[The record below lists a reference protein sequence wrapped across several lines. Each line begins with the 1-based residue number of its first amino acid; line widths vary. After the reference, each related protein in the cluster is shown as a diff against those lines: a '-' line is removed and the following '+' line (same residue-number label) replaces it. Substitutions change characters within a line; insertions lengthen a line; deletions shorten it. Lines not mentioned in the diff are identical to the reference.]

1 MLQTS
6 LPIAQQLAALPDQPG
21 VYKFYDA
28 KGALLYVGKAKSLRS
43 RVRSYFLKTATLEPH
58 KHQMVTEI
66 AEIQY
71 LLAETPT
78 QALHFEAD
86 LVRHERPRYN
96 VKLRDDKHYPYI
108 RINVQD
114 PWPKTMVAR
123 KMQRDGA
130 RYFGPFTDATSV
142 RQTLDTINR
151 LFPHILCNRVITGN
165 DPRACLYYHIKRC
178 PAPCIGA
185 INNDDYR
192 QIVDQMVGFLDGK
205 SDSVLADMRR
215 EMEGAAE
222 VLEFERAADLR
233 DRIRAAER
241 VVTQQQIVYSS
252 MADEDV
258 IGVHH
263 EGPYSAVQVFLV
275 RGGRLIGREHF
286 VLDGHGDDSEAEI
299 VWSFI
304 VQYYSQTS
312 DIPDELVL
320 PVAVDDMDA
329 LRVWL
334 TDRRA
339 EAGARSRK
347 KVRVTAPRVGDKRK
361 LIELATNNAREV
373 LERLRQQWLAD
384 EARTTGAVVEL
395 QELLDLAQLPHRI
408 ECYDV
413 SHVQGSNQVASMVV
427 FESGQPRRSDYRR
440 FKIKHE
446 HGNNDYLSMQEVIG
460 RRFRRAL
467 TGQLRRA
474 GELGSWEGV
483 EEPTADGAVAEGSA
497 AEADGALR
505 DGSGG
510 EQEAEPA
517 GGWAEMPDLVIIDGG
532 KGQLNAALEVLD
544 TMEITELPVVGLA
557 KENEEIYVR
566 DRATGRA
573 LADPVLL
580 PRTSQAMYLVQRI
593 RDEAHRFAITYHR
606 AVRGRTGL
614 RSALDEVEG
623 IGPKR
628 KRELLRRF
636 GSVRGIRAA
645 TLEELAAVPGMTL
658 KQAKVLKSSL

>member
-58 KHQMVTEI
+58 KRQMVTEI

-86 LVRHERPRYN
+86 LVRYERPRYN

-339 EAGARSRK
+339 EASARSRK

-474 GELGSWEGV
+474 GELGSWESV
-483 EEPTADGAVAEGSA
+483 EEPTADGAVVEGSA

>member
-1 MLQTS
+1 MLEATS
-6 LPIAQQLAALPDQPG
+6 LPIDQQLARLPDQPG

-28 KGALLYVGKAKSLRS
+28 KGVLLYVGKAQSLRS
-43 RVRSYFLKTATLEPH
+43 RVRSYFLKSATLEPH
-58 KHQMVTEI
+58 KRQMVGEV
-66 AEIQY
+66 ADIQY

-108 RINVQD
+108 RINVHE

-142 RQTLDTINR
+142 RQTLDTVNR
-151 LFPHILCNRVITGN
+151 LFPHILCDRVITGN

-185 INNDDYR
+185 INNADYR
-192 QIVDQMVGFLDGK
+192 QIVDQMTDFLDGK
-205 SDSVLADMRR
+205 SDSVLADMRH
-215 EMEGAAE
+215 EMEAAAE
-222 VLEFERAADLR
+222 TLEFERAADLR
-233 DRIRAAER
+233 DRIRSAER

-252 MADEDV
+252 IADEDV

-275 RGGRLIGREHF
+275 RGGRLIGRQHF
-286 VLDGHGDDSEAEI
+286 VLEGHGEESDSEI
-299 VWSFI
+299 VWSFV

-312 DIPDELVL
+312 EIPDELVL
-320 PVAVDDMDA
+320 PVTVDDMESI
-329 LRVWL
+329 RIWL

-339 EAGARSRK
+339 EAGSKSRR
-347 KVRVTAPRVGDKRK
+347 KVRVTAPRVGEKRK
-361 LIELATNNAREV
+361 LIELANNNAREV

-395 QELLDLAQLPHRI
+395 QECLGLPQMPNRI
-408 ECYDV
+408 ECYDI
-413 SHVQGSNQVASMVV
+413 SHVQGTSQVASMVV
-427 FESGQPRRSDYRR
+427 FENGQPRRSAYRR

-446 HGNNDYLSMQEVIG
+446 LGNNDYLSMQEVIG

-467 TGQLRRA
+467 TGQLRRS
-474 GELGSWEGV
+474 GEQGSWENIDDTSDASASG
-483 EEPTADGAVAEGSA
+483 EP
-497 AEADGALR
+497 
-505 DGSGG
+505 
-510 EQEAEPA
+510 EPELE
-517 GGWAEMPDLVIIDGG
+517 GGWADMPDLVIIDGG
-532 KGQLNAALEVLD
+532 PGQLNAALEILD

-573 LADPVLL
+573 LQTPVLL
-580 PRTSQAMYLVQRI
+580 PRTSQAMYLVQRV

-606 AVRGRTGL
+606 QVRARTGL
-614 RSALDEVEG
+614 RSALDDVQG

-636 GSVRGIRAA
+636 GSVKGIRAA
-645 TLEELAAVPGMTL
+645 TLEELAAVPGMSL
-658 KQAKVLKSSL
+658 KQARVLKTSL

>member
-6 LPIAQQLAALPDQPG
+6 LPIDQQLARLPDEPG

-28 KGALLYVGKAKSLRS
+28 RGALLYVGKANSLRS
-43 RVRSYFLKTATLEPH
+43 RVRSYFLKAATLEPH
-58 KHQMVTEI
+58 KRQMVTEI
-66 AEIQY
+66 ADIQY

-86 LVRHERPRYN
+86 LVRSERPRYN

-108 RINVQD
+108 RINVHE

-185 INNDDYR
+185 INNADYR

-205 SDSVLADMRR
+205 SDSVLADMRH
-215 EMEGAAE
+215 EMEHAAD

-252 MADEDV
+252 IDDEDV

-286 VLDGHGDDSEAEI
+286 VLDGHGEDSEAEI
-299 VWSFI
+299 VWSFL

-312 DIPDELVL
+312 DIPDEVVL
-320 PVAVDDMDA
+320 PIAVDDVDSV
-329 LRVWL
+329 RIWL

-339 EAGARSRK
+339 EGGSKSRR
-347 KVRVTAPRVGDKRK
+347 KVRVTAPKVGDKRK
-361 LIELATNNAREV
+361 LIELANSNAREV

-395 QELLDLAQLPHRI
+395 QEILDLPQLPNRI

-413 SHVQGSNQVASMVV
+413 SHVQGTNQVASMVV
-427 FESGQPRRSDYRR
+427 FENGQPKRSAYRR
-440 FKIKHE
+440 FKIRHE
-446 HGNNDYLSMQEVIG
+446 HGNNDVLSMQEVIG

-467 TGQLRRA
+467 TGQLRRL
-474 GELGSWEGV
+474 GEVGSWESFEPPPDGLTQEGDAGAASETDV
-483 EEPTADGAVAEGSA
+483 ETE
-497 AEADGALR
+497 
-505 DGSGG
+505 
-510 EQEAEPA
+510 
-517 GGWAEMPDLVIIDGG
+517 GGWAEMPELVIIDGG
-532 KGQLNAALEVLD
+532 PAQLNGALEILD

-557 KENEEIYVR
+557 KENEAIYVR
-566 DRATGRA
+566 DRSTGRA
-573 LADPVLL
+573 SPEPVLL
-580 PRTSQAMYLVQRI
+580 PRVSQAMYLVQRI

-606 AVRGRTGL
+606 NVRGRTGL
-614 RSALDEVEG
+614 RSALDDVEG

-636 GSVRGIRAA
+636 GSVRGIRGA

-658 KQAKVLKSSL
+658 RQAKVLKSSL

>member
-1 MLQTS
+1 MLQTG
-6 LPIAQQLAALPDQPG
+6 LPLDQQLARLPDEPG

-28 KGALLYVGKAKSLRS
+28 KGVLLYVGKAKSLRS
-43 RVRSYFLKTATLEPH
+43 RVRSYFLKAATLEPH
-58 KHQMVTEI
+58 KRQMVTEI
-66 AEIQY
+66 ADIQY

-86 LVRHERPRYN
+86 LVRSERPRYN

-123 KMQRDGA
+123 RMQRDGA
-130 RYFGPFTDATSV
+130 RYFGPFTDASSV

-185 INNDDYR
+185 INNADYR

-205 SDSVLADMRR
+205 SDSVLKDMRH
-215 EMEGAAE
+215 EMEEAAE

-252 MADEDV
+252 IDDEDV
-258 IGVHH
+258 IGLHH

-286 VLDGHGDDSEAEI
+286 VLDGHGEESEAEI
-299 VWSFI
+299 VWSFL

-312 DIPDELVL
+312 DIPDEVVL
-320 PVAVDDMDA
+320 PVAVEDVDSV
-329 LRVWL
+329 RIWL

-339 EAGARSRK
+339 EDPSKRRR
-347 KVRVTAPRVGDKRK
+347 KVRVTAPRQGDKRK
-361 LIELATNNAREV
+361 LIELANSNAREV

-384 EARTTGAVVEL
+384 EARTTGAIVEL
-395 QELLDLAQLPHRI
+395 QECLDLPQLPNRI

-413 SHVQGSNQVASMVV
+413 SHVQGTNQVASMVV
-427 FESGQPRRSDYRR
+427 FENGQPKRSAYRR

-446 HGNNDYLSMQEVIG
+446 LGSNDVLSMQEVIG

-474 GELGSWEGV
+474 GERGSWETSAELPV
-483 EEPTADGAVAEGSA
+483 DGGS
-497 AEADGALR
+497 EN
-505 DGSGG
+505 
-510 EQEAEPA
+510 EAEPEPE
-517 GGWAEMPDLVIIDGG
+517 GGWADMPDLIIIDGG
-532 KGQLNAALEVLD
+532 MGQLNAALEVLD
-544 TMEITELPVVGLA
+544 GMEITELPVVGLA
-557 KENEEIYVR
+557 KENEEIFVR

-573 LADPVLL
+573 SQTPVLL

-606 AVRGRTGL
+606 QVRARTGL
-614 RSALDEVEG
+614 RSALDEVQG

-658 KQAKVLKSSL
+658 KQARTLKTSL

>member
-6 LPIAQQLAALPDQPG
+6 LPISEQLARLPDQPG
-21 VYKFYDA
+21 VYKFFDA
-28 KGALLYVGKAKSLRS
+28 KGTLLYVGKAKSLRS

-58 KHQMVTEI
+58 KRQMVTEI
-66 AEIQY
+66 ADIQY

-108 RINVQD
+108 RINVQE

-151 LFPHILCNRVITGN
+151 LFPHILCTRVITGN

-185 INNDDYR
+185 INNQDYR
-192 QIVDQMVGFLDGK
+192 QIIDQMVGFLDGK
-205 SDSVLADMRR
+205 SGSVLEQMRKDML
-215 EMEGAAE
+215 EAAE
-222 VLEFERAADLR
+222 DLEFERAADLR
-233 DRIRAAER
+233 DRIKAAER

-252 MADEDV
+252 ISDEDV
-258 IGVHH
+258 IGVYHD
-263 EGPYSAVQVFLV
+263 GPYSCVQVFLV

-286 VLDGHGDDSEAEI
+286 VLDGHGDDTEAEI
-299 VWSFI
+299 VWSFVI
-304 VQYYSQTS
+304 QYYSQST

-320 PVAVDDMDA
+320 PLVIDDPEAVS
-329 LRVWL
+329 VWL
-334 TDRRA
+334 SDRRA
-339 EAGARSRK
+339 EETGKRAR
-347 KVRVTAPRVGDKRK
+347 KVRISAPKQGEKRK
-361 LIELATNNAREV
+361 LIELATDNAREV
-373 LERLRQQWLAD
+373 LDRLRQQWLAD

-395 QELLDLAQLPHRI
+395 QESLDLAQLPNRI
-408 ECYDV
+408 ECYDI
-413 SHVQGSNQVASMVV
+413 SHVQGTNQVGSMVV
-427 FESGQPRRSDYRR
+427 FENGQPRRSAYRR

-446 HGNNDYLSMQEVIG
+446 HGNNDFLSMQEVIG

-474 GELGSWEGV
+474 GEQGAWDATDDVIE
-483 EEPTADGAVAEGSA
+483 DGA
-497 AEADGALR
+497 
-505 DGSGG
+505 
-510 EQEAEPA
+510 AEPE
-517 GGWAEMPDLVIIDGG
+517 GKWSEMPDLVIIDGG
-532 KGQLNAALEVLD
+532 KGQLNAALEILD

-557 KENEEIYVR
+557 KENEEIFVR

-573 LADPVLL
+573 APDPVLI
-580 PRTSQAMYLVQRI
+580 PRTSQAMFLVQRI

-614 RSALDEVEG
+614 RSALDEVQG

-636 GSVRGIRAA
+636 GSVKGIRSA
-645 TLEELAAVPGMTL
+645 TLEELAAVPGMTV
-658 KQAKVLKSSL
+658 KQARLLKTSL

>member
-1 MLQTS
+1 MLETS
-6 LPIAQQLAALPDQPG
+6 VPIDQQLARLPDQPG

-28 KGALLYVGKAKSLRS
+28 KGALLYVGKAQSLRS
-43 RVRSYFLKTATLEPH
+43 RVRSYFLKSATLEPH
-58 KHQMVTEI
+58 KRQMVTEI
-66 AEIQY
+66 ADIQY
-71 LLAETPT
+71 LLADSPT

-108 RINVQD
+108 RINVQEA
-114 PWPKTMVAR
+114 WPKTMVAR

-142 RQTLDTINR
+142 RQTLDTVNR
-151 LFPHILCNRVITGN
+151 LFPHILCNRIITGN

-185 INNDDYR
+185 INNEDYR

-205 SDSVLADMRR
+205 SDSVLADMRH
-215 EMEGAAE
+215 EMEDAAE

-252 MADEDV
+252 MADEDFV
-258 IGVHH
+258 GVYH
-263 EGPYSAVQVFLV
+263 EGPFSAVQVFLV

-286 VLDGHGDDSEAEI
+286 VLEGQGEESDAEI
-299 VWSFI
+299 VWSFLI
-304 VQYYSQTS
+304 QYYSQTS
-312 DIPDELVL
+312 DIPDEIVL
-320 PVAVDDMDA
+320 PTDVDDMDSV
-329 LRVWL
+329 RIWL
-334 TDRRA
+334 TDRRT
-339 EAGARSRK
+339 EAHTASRR
-347 KVRVTAPRVGDKRK
+347 KVRVTAPRAGEKRK
-361 LIELATNNAREV
+361 LIELATSNAREV
-373 LERLRQQWLAD
+373 LERLRAQWLAD

-395 QELLDLAQLPHRI
+395 QECLDLPQLPHRI
-408 ECYDV
+408 ECYDI
-413 SHVQGSNQVASMVV
+413 SHVQGTNQVASMVV
-427 FESGQPRRSDYRR
+427 FENGQPRRSAYRR

-446 HGNNDYLSMQEVIG
+446 LGNNDYLSMQEVIG

-474 GELGSWEGV
+474 GEQGTWESV
-483 EEPTADGAVAEGSA
+483 EAPLADGESESVASPE
-497 AEADGALR
+497 R
-505 DGSGG
+505 
-510 EQEAEPA
+510 EPEPE

-532 KGQLNAALEVLD
+532 KGQLNAALEILD

-566 DRATGRA
+566 ERATGRA
-573 LADPVLL
+573 QAEPVLL

-606 AVRGRTGL
+606 NVRGRTGL
-614 RSALDEVEG
+614 RSALDEVQG

-636 GSVRGIRAA
+636 GSVKGIRAA
-645 TLEELAAVPGMTL
+645 TVEELAAVPGMSL
-658 KQAKVLKSSL
+658 KQAKTLKSSL

>member
-1 MLQTS
+1 MLEVS
-6 LPIAQQLAALPDQPG
+6 LPLDQQLARLPDQPG

-28 KGALLYVGKAKSLRS
+28 KGVLLYVGKAKSLRS

-58 KHQMVTEI
+58 KRQMVTEI
-66 AEIQY
+66 ADIQY

-86 LVRHERPRYN
+86 LVRSERPRYN

-108 RINVQD
+108 RINVHE

-130 RYFGPFTDATSV
+130 RYFGPFTDASSV

-185 INNDDYR
+185 INNEDYR
-192 QIVDQMVGFLDGK
+192 QIVDQMIGFLDGK
-205 SDSVLADMRR
+205 SDNVLADMRH
-215 EMEGAAE
+215 EMEEAAE
-222 VLEFERAADLR
+222 ALEFERAADLR

-241 VVTQQQIVYSS
+241 VITQQEIVYSS
-252 MADEDV
+252 IDDEDV
-258 IGVHH
+258 IGVYH

-286 VLDGHGDDSEAEI
+286 VLEGHGEDTEAEI
-299 VWSFI
+299 VWSFV

-312 DIPDELVL
+312 DIPDEVVL
-320 PVAVDDMDA
+320 PLGIDDMDSV
-329 LRVWL
+329 RVWL
-334 TDRRA
+334 TDRRLESDA
-339 EAGARSRK
+339 KRRK
-347 KVRVTAPRVGDKRK
+347 KVRVSAPKVGDKRK
-361 LIELATNNAREV
+361 LVELATSNAKEV

-395 QELLDLAQLPHRI
+395 QEILDLPQLPNRI

-413 SHVQGSNQVASMVV
+413 SHVQGTNQVASMVV
-427 FESGQPRRSDYRR
+427 FENGQPKRSAYRR

-446 HGNNDYLSMQEVIG
+446 FGSNDVLSIQEVIG

-467 TGQLRRA
+467 TGQLRRN
-474 GELGSWEGV
+474 GEVGSWSTS
-483 EEPTADGAVAEGSA
+483 EPIAQDGQDAADGASQ
-497 AEADGALR
+497 DGAP
-505 DGSGG
+505 
-510 EQEAEPA
+510 EQEPE
-517 GGWAEMPDLVIIDGG
+517 GGWAAMPDLVIIDGG
-532 KGQLNAALEVLD
+532 KAQLNGALEILD

-557 KENEEIYVR
+557 KENEEIFVR

-573 LADPVLL
+573 LPEPVLL
-580 PRTSQAMYLVQRI
+580 PRSSQAMYLVQRI

-614 RSALDEVEG
+614 RSALDEVQG

-636 GSVRGIRAA
+636 GSVRGIRGA

>member
-1 MLQTS
+1 MLETS
-6 LPIAQQLAALPDQPG
+6 LPIDQQVARLPDQPG

-28 KGALLYVGKAKSLRS
+28 RGALLYVGKAQSLRS

-58 KHQMVTEI
+58 KRQMVTEI
-66 AEIQY
+66 ADIQY

-86 LVRHERPRYN
+86 LVRHEQPRYN

-108 RINVQD
+108 RINVQE

-123 KMQRDGA
+123 KMHRDGA

-142 RQTLDTINR
+142 RQTLDTVNR
-151 LFPHILCNRVITGN
+151 LFPHILCDRIITGN

-185 INNDDYR
+185 INNEDYR

-205 SDSVLADMRR
+205 SDKVLADMRH
-215 EMEGAAE
+215 EMDDAAE
-222 VLEFERAADLR
+222 KLEFERAADLR

-252 MADEDV
+252 MADEDI

-263 EGPYSAVQVFLV
+263 EGPYSAVQVFLI

-286 VLDGHGDDSEAEI
+286 VLEGHGEESEDEI

-304 VQYYSQTS
+304 IQYYSQTT
-312 DIPDELVL
+312 DIPDVLVL
-320 PVAVDDMDA
+320 PVALEDA
-329 LRVWL
+329 DSIGVWL

-339 EAGARSRK
+339 EGGGKLRR
-347 KVRVTAPRVGDKRK
+347 KVRVSAPRVGEKRK
-361 LIELATNNAREV
+361 LIELATKNAREV
-373 LERLRQQWLAD
+373 LERLRQRWLAD

-395 QELLDLAQLPHRI
+395 QECLDLPQLPNRI

-413 SHVQGSNQVASMVV
+413 SHVQGTNQVASMVV
-427 FESGQPRRSDYRR
+427 FENGQPHRSAYRR

-446 HGNNDYLSMQEVIG
+446 LGNNDFLSMQEVIG

-474 GELGSWEGV
+474 GEQGTWETS
-483 EEPTADGAVAEGSA
+483 EPLISDSTPGADSEP
-497 AEADGALR
+497 EA
-505 DGSGG
+505 
-510 EQEAEPA
+510 P
-517 GGWAEMPDLVIIDGG
+517 GGWAEMPDLIIIDGG
-532 KGQLNAALEVLD
+532 MGQLNAALEILD
-544 TMEITELPVVGLA
+544 GMEITELPVVGLA

-573 LADPVLL
+573 LHTPVLL

-606 AVRGRTGL
+606 QVRGRTGL
-614 RSALDEVEG
+614 RSALDEVAG

-636 GSVRGIRAA
+636 GSVRGIRSAPI
-645 TLEELAAVPGMTL
+645 EELAAVPGMTL
-658 KQAKVLKSSL
+658 KQAKLLKSSL

>member
-1 MLQTS
+1 MLETS
-6 LPIAQQLAALPDQPG
+6 LPIDQQVARLPDQPG

-28 KGALLYVGKAKSLRS
+28 RGALLYVGKAQSLRS

-58 KHQMVTEI
+58 KRQMVTEI
-66 AEIQY
+66 ADIQY

-86 LVRHERPRYN
+86 LVRHEQPRYN

-108 RINVQD
+108 RINVQE

-123 KMQRDGA
+123 KMHRDGA

-142 RQTLDTINR
+142 RQTLDTVNR
-151 LFPHILCNRVITGN
+151 LFPHILCDRIITGN

-185 INNDDYR
+185 INNEDYR

-205 SDSVLADMRR
+205 SDKVLADMRH
-215 EMEGAAE
+215 EMDDAAE
-222 VLEFERAADLR
+222 KLEFERAADLR

-252 MADEDV
+252 MADEDI

-263 EGPYSAVQVFLV
+263 EGPYSAVQVFLI

-286 VLDGHGDDSEAEI
+286 VLEGHGEESEDEI

-304 VQYYSQTS
+304 IQYYSQTT
-312 DIPDELVL
+312 DIPDVLVL
-320 PVAVDDMDA
+320 PVALEDA
-329 LRVWL
+329 DSIGVWL

-339 EAGARSRK
+339 DGGGKLRR
-347 KVRVTAPRVGDKRK
+347 KVRVSAPRVGEKRK
-361 LIELATNNAREV
+361 LIELATKNAREV
-373 LERLRQQWLAD
+373 LERLRQRWLAD

-395 QELLDLAQLPHRI
+395 QECLDLPQLPNRI

-413 SHVQGSNQVASMVV
+413 SHVQGTNQVASMVV
-427 FESGQPRRSDYRR
+427 FENGQPHRSAYRR

-446 HGNNDYLSMQEVIG
+446 LGNNDFLSMQEVIG

-474 GELGSWEGV
+474 GEQGTWETS
-483 EEPTADGAVAEGSA
+483 EPLISDSTPGADSEP
-497 AEADGALR
+497 EA
-505 DGSGG
+505 
-510 EQEAEPA
+510 P
-517 GGWAEMPDLVIIDGG
+517 GGWAEMPDLIIIDGG
-532 KGQLNAALEVLD
+532 MGQLNAALEILD
-544 TMEITELPVVGLA
+544 GMEITELPVVGLA

-573 LADPVLL
+573 LHTPVLL

-606 AVRGRTGL
+606 QVRGRTGL
-614 RSALDEVEG
+614 RSALDEVAG

-636 GSVRGIRAA
+636 GSVRGIRSAPI
-645 TLEELAAVPGMTL
+645 EELAAVPGMTL
-658 KQAKVLKSSL
+658 KQAKLLKSSL

>member
-1 MLQTS
+1 VLKATLSIQE
-6 LPIAQQLAALPDQPG
+6 QLRRLPDKPG
-21 VYKFYDA
+21 VYKFHDA

-43 RVRSYFLKTATLEPH
+43 RVRSYFVKTAVLEPH
-58 KHQMVTEI
+58 KQHMVSEI
-66 AEIQY
+66 ADIQY
-71 LLAETPT
+71 LLAETT
-78 QALHFEAD
+78 TMALHLEAD

-108 RINVQD
+108 RINIHE

-123 KMQRDGA
+123 RMQRDGA
-130 RYFGPFTDATSV
+130 RYFGPFTDASSV
-142 RQTLDTINR
+142 RQTLDTVNR

-185 INNDDYR
+185 INNADYR
-192 QIVDQMVGFLDGK
+192 QIVDQMVSFLDGK
-205 SDSVLADMRR
+205 SDSVLDELRQ
-215 EMEGAAE
+215 EMHNASDK
-222 VLEFERAADLR
+222 LEFERAADLR

-252 MADEDV
+252 ISDEDI

-263 EGPYSAVQVFLV
+263 EGPYSCVQVFLI
-275 RGGRLIGREHF
+275 RGGRLVAREHF
-286 VLDGHGDDSEAEI
+286 VLEGQGEESEEEI
-299 VWSFI
+299 VWAFVI
-304 VQYYSQTS
+304 QYYSQTS
-312 DIPDELVL
+312 DIPDEIVL
-320 PVAVDDMDA
+320 PDELDDMEA
-329 LRVWL
+329 IRVWL

-339 EAGARSRK
+339 EQGKSRR
-347 KVRVTAPRVGDKRK
+347 KVRVTNPRTGEKRK
-361 LIELATNNAREV
+361 MIEVATNNAREV
-373 LERLRQQWLAD
+373 LANLQQQWLAD

-395 QELLDLAQLPHRI
+395 QELLDLPQLPNRI
-408 ECYDV
+408 ECYDI
-413 SHVQGSNQVASMVV
+413 SHVQGTNQVGSMVV
-427 FESGQPRRSDYRR
+427 FENGQPRRSAYRR

-446 HGNNDYLSMQEVIG
+446 LGNNDFLSMQEVIG

-467 TGQLRRA
+467 AGQIRRA
-474 GELGSWEGV
+474 PEEGAWDDGTS
-483 EEPTADGAVAEGSA
+483 EDGADAPEP
-497 AEADGALR
+497 EAR
-505 DGSGG
+505 
-510 EQEAEPA
+510 
-517 GGWAEMPDLVIIDGG
+517 WAEMPELVIIDGG

-544 TMEITELPVVGLA
+544 GMEITELPVVGLA
-557 KENEEIYVR
+557 KENEEIFVR
-566 DRATGRA
+566 DRATGQA
-573 LADPVLL
+573 GMNPVIL

-606 AVRGRTGL
+606 QVRGRTGL
-614 RSALDEVEG
+614 RSALDDVEG

-658 KQAKVLKSSL
+658 KQARVLKTAL

>member
-1 MLQTS
+1 MLETS
-6 LPIAQQLAALPDQPG
+6 VPIDQQLARLPDQPG

-28 KGALLYVGKAKSLRS
+28 KGALLYVGKAQPLRS
-43 RVRSYFLKTATLEPH
+43 RVRSYFLKSATLEPH
-58 KHQMVTEI
+58 KRQMVTEI
-66 AEIQY
+66 ADIQY
-71 LLAETPT
+71 LLAESPT

-108 RINVQD
+108 RINVQEA
-114 PWPKTMVAR
+114 WPKTMVAR

-142 RQTLDTINR
+142 RQTLDTVNR

-185 INNDDYR
+185 INNEDYR

-205 SDSVLADMRR
+205 SDSVLADMRH
-215 EMEGAAE
+215 EMEDAAE

-252 MADEDV
+252 MADEDFV
-258 IGVHH
+258 GVYH

-286 VLDGHGDDSEAEI
+286 VLEGQGEESDAEI
-299 VWSFI
+299 VWSFLI
-304 VQYYSQTS
+304 QYYSQTS
-312 DIPDELVL
+312 DIPDEIVL
-320 PVAVDDMDA
+320 PTDVDDMDSV
-329 LRVWL
+329 RIWL
-334 TDRRA
+334 TDRRT
-339 EAGARSRK
+339 EAGNASRR
-347 KVRVTAPRVGDKRK
+347 KVRVTAPRAGEKRK

-373 LERLRQQWLAD
+373 LERLRAQWLAD

-395 QELLDLAQLPHRI
+395 QECLDLPQLPHRI
-408 ECYDV
+408 ECYDI
-413 SHVQGSNQVASMVV
+413 SHVQGTNQVASMVV
-427 FESGQPRRSDYRR
+427 FENGQPRRSAYRR

-446 HGNNDYLSMQEVIG
+446 LGNNDYLSMQEVIG

-474 GELGSWEGV
+474 GEQGTWETV
-483 EEPTADGAVAEGSA
+483 DANLADGESDSVASPE
-497 AEADGALR
+497 R
-505 DGSGG
+505 
-510 EQEAEPA
+510 EPEPE

-532 KGQLNAALEVLD
+532 KGQLNAALEILD

-566 DRATGRA
+566 ERATGRA
-573 LADPVLL
+573 QADPVLL

-606 AVRGRTGL
+606 NVRGRTGL
-614 RSALDEVEG
+614 RSALDEVQG

-636 GSVRGIRAA
+636 GSVKGIRAA
-645 TLEELAAVPGMTL
+645 TLEELAAVPGMSL
-658 KQAKVLKSSL
+658 KQAKTLKSSL

>member
-1 MLQTS
+1 MLETS
-6 LPIAQQLAALPDQPG
+6 LPIDQQLARLPDQPG

-28 KGALLYVGKAKSLRS
+28 KGALLYVGKAQSLRS
-43 RVRSYFLKTATLEPH
+43 RVRSYFLKSATLEPH
-58 KHQMVTEI
+58 KRQMVTEI
-66 AEIQY
+66 ADIQY

-114 PWPKTMVAR
+114 PWPTTMVAR
-123 KMQRDGA
+123 RMQRDGG

-185 INNDDYR
+185 INNEDYR

-205 SDSVLADMRR
+205 SDKVLADMRH
-215 EMEGAAE
+215 EMEAAAE
-222 VLEFERAADLR
+222 TLEFERAADLR

-252 MADEDV
+252 IADEDIV
-258 IGVHH
+258 GVHH
-263 EGPYSAVQVFLV
+263 EGPYSAVQVFLI

-286 VLDGHGDDSEAEI
+286 VLEGHGEETESEI
-299 VWSFI
+299 VWSFVI
-304 VQYYSQTS
+304 QYYSQTT

-320 PVAVDDMDA
+320 PMMLEDTDA
-329 LRVWL
+329 IKVWL
-334 TDRRA
+334 TDRRT
-339 EAGARSRK
+339 EGGSKSKR
-347 KVRVTAPRVGDKRK
+347 KVRVTAPMLGDKRK
-361 LIELATNNAREV
+361 LVELATNNAREV
-373 LERLRQQWLAD
+373 LEKLRAQWLAD

-395 QELLDLAQLPHRI
+395 QECLELPQMPNRI
-408 ECYDV
+408 ECYDI
-413 SHVQGSNQVASMVV
+413 SHVQGTNQVASMVV
-427 FESGQPRRSDYRR
+427 FENGQPYRSAYRR

-446 HGNNDYLSMQEVIG
+446 LGSNDVLSMQEVIG

-474 GELGSWEGV
+474 GEVGSWETV
-483 EEPTADGAVAEGSA
+483 EPTPNEGITQDGASV
-497 AEADGALR
+497 
-505 DGSGG
+505 
-510 EQEAEPA
+510 EAEPEPEPE

-532 KGQLNAALEVLD
+532 VAQLNAALEVLD
-544 TMEITELPVVGLA
+544 GMEITELPVVGLA

-573 LADPVLL
+573 LQTPVLL

-606 AVRGRTGL
+606 QVRARTGL
-614 RSALDEVEG
+614 RSALDEVQG

-645 TLEELAAVPGMTL
+645 TLEELAAVPGMSL
-658 KQAKVLKSSL
+658 KQAKVLKTSL

>member
-6 LPIAQQLAALPDQPG
+6 LPIDQQLASLPDQPG

-28 KGALLYVGKAKSLRS
+28 KGALLYVGKAQSLRN
-43 RVRSYFLKTATLEPH
+43 RVRSYFLKSATLEPH
-58 KHQMVTEI
+58 KRQMVTEI
-66 AEIQY
+66 ADIQY

-86 LVRHERPRYN
+86 LVRHEQPRYN

-108 RINVQD
+108 RINVQE

-142 RQTLDTINR
+142 RQTLDTVNR

-185 INNDDYR
+185 INNEDYR

-205 SDSVLADMRR
+205 SDKVLADMRH
-215 EMEGAAE
+215 EMEDAAE
-222 VLEFERAADLR
+222 SLEFERAADLR

-252 MADEDV
+252 VADEDI

-263 EGPYSAVQVFLV
+263 EGPYSAVQVFLI

-286 VLDGHGDDSEAEI
+286 VLEGHGEESESEI
-299 VWSFI
+299 VWSFVI
-304 VQYYSQTS
+304 QYYSQTT

-320 PVAVDDMDA
+320 PLMLEDTDA
-329 LRVWL
+329 IKVWL

-339 EAGARSRK
+339 EGGGKSRR
-347 KVRVTAPRVGDKRK
+347 KVRVTAPLLGDKRK

-373 LERLRQQWLAD
+373 LEKLRAQWLAD

-395 QELLDLAQLPHRI
+395 QECLELPQMPNRI
-408 ECYDV
+408 ECYDI
-413 SHVQGSNQVASMVV
+413 SHVQGTNQVASMVV
-427 FESGQPRRSDYRR
+427 FENGQPHRSAYRR

-446 HGNNDYLSMQEVIG
+446 LGSNDVLSMQEVIG

-474 GELGSWEGV
+474 GEVGSWETA
-483 EEPTADGAVAEGSA
+483 EPTPNEGLAPDGEVASAD
-497 AEADGALR
+497 
-505 DGSGG
+505 
-510 EQEAEPA
+510 AEPEPEPE

-532 KGQLNAALEVLD
+532 MGQLNAALEVLD
-544 TMEITELPVVGLA
+544 GMEITELPVVGLA
-557 KENEEIYVR
+557 KENEEIFVR

-573 LADPVLL
+573 LQTPVLL
-580 PRTSQAMYLVQRI
+580 PRTSQALYLVQRI

-606 AVRGRTGL
+606 QVRSRTGL
-614 RSALDEVEG
+614 RSALDEVQG

-636 GSVRGIRAA
+636 GSVRGVRAA

-658 KQAKVLKSSL
+658 KQAKVLKTSL

>member
-1 MLQTS
+1 MLKTT
-6 LPIAQQLAALPDQPG
+6 LPIEEQLKRLPDKPG
-21 VYKFYDA
+21 VYKFLDA
-28 KGALLYVGKAKSLRS
+28 KGTLLYVGKAKSLRS

-58 KHQMVTEI
+58 KRVMVTEI
-66 AEIQY
+66 ADIQY

-78 QALHFEAD
+78 MALHFEAD

-108 RINVQD
+108 RINVQE

-142 RQTLDTINR
+142 RQTLDTVNR

-192 QIVDQMVGFLDGK
+192 QIVDQMVAFLDGK
-205 SDSVLADMRR
+205 SDSVLDELRR
-215 EMEGAAE
+215 EMLEASDK
-222 VLEFERAADLR
+222 LEFERAADLR
-233 DRIRAAER
+233 DRIKAAER
-241 VVTQQQIVYSS
+241 VVTQQQIVYASIS
-252 MADEDV
+252 DEDI

-263 EGPYSAVQVFLV
+263 EGPYSCVQVFLI
-275 RGGRLIGREHF
+275 RGGRLIAREHF
-286 VLDGHGDDSEAEI
+286 VLEGQGDESEEEI
-299 VWSFI
+299 VWAFV

-312 DIPDELVL
+312 DIPDEVVL
-320 PVAVDDMDA
+320 PDELEDMDSI
-329 LRVWL
+329 RIWL
-334 TDRRA
+334 SDRRT
-339 EAGARSRK
+339 ELGTYRR
-347 KVRVTAPRVGDKRK
+347 KVRVTAPKSGEKRK
-361 LIELATNNAREV
+361 VVELATANAKEV
-373 LERLRQQWLAD
+373 LANLQQQWLAD

-395 QELLDLAQLPHRI
+395 QELLDLPQLPNRI
-408 ECYDV
+408 ECYDI
-413 SHVQGSNQVASMVV
+413 SHVQGTNQVGSMVV
-427 FESGQPRRSDYRR
+427 FENGQPRRSAYRR

-446 HGNNDYLSMQEVIG
+446 AGNNDFLSMQEVIG

-467 TGQLRRA
+467 AGQLRRA
-474 GELGSWEGV
+474 PEVGAWDDTS
-483 EEPTADGAVAEGSA
+483 DGADDQSSEP
-497 AEADGALR
+497 EAK
-505 DGSGG
+505 
-510 EQEAEPA
+510 
-517 GGWAEMPDLVIIDGG
+517 WAEMPELVIIDGG

-544 TMEITELPVVGLA
+544 GMEITELPVVGLA
-557 KENEEIYVR
+557 KENEEIFVR

-573 LADPVLL
+573 LMDPVIL

-606 AVRGRTGL
+606 QVRGRTGL
-614 RSALDEVEG
+614 RSALDEVQG

-658 KQAKVLKSSL
+658 NQARVLKTML